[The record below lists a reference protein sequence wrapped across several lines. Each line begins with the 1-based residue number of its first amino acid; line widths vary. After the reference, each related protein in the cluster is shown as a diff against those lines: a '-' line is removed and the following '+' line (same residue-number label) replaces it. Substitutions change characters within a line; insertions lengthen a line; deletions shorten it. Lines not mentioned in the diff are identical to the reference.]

1 MPASIARRGFLA
13 APLLALPA
21 FANDA
26 TSQLAELER
35 RNGGRLGVA
44 ALDTASGRRVGHR
57 VDELFPLCSTFKFLA
72 AAFVLARVDRGE
84 EKLDRRVVFSDKDL
98 VTYSPVTK
106 EHVAPGSMSM
116 AEICD
121 AAVTLSDNTAGNLML
136 ASFGGPAG
144 LTAYARSLG
153 DRVTRL
159 DRIETELNE
168 AKPGDPRD
176 TTTPV
181 AMLGTMQRLLI
192 EDALS
197 ASSRDRLIGWL
208 LASKTG
214 ARRLRAGLPADWRVG
229 DKTGSGNN
237 GTANDVAIALP
248 PGRAPILIAAYY
260 TESTIADDAR
270 NTVIAEAGRLAVA
283 GFLPRLEPRAEV
295 MHVLCSSCAAA
306 TLAQPQPP
314 PSTMPVWPV
323 CLPRSSARF
332 SKGVAVAVSP
342 CSRALRPARRKR
354 SAASAARPDR
364 KAASPASDNARAMP
378 R

>member
-26 TSQLAELER
+26 ASQLAELER

-44 ALDTASGRRVGHR
+44 AIDTASGRRVGHR
-57 VDELFPLCSTFKFLA
+57 AEELFPLCSTFKFLA

-84 EKLDRRVVFSDKDL
+84 EKLDRRVVYSDKDL
-98 VTYSPVTK
+98 VTYSPITK
-106 EHVAPGSMSM
+106 EHVGPGGMTM

-144 LTAYARSLG
+144 LTAFARSLG
-153 DRVTRL
+153 DRTTRL

-181 AMLGTMQRLLI
+181 AMLGTLQRLLI

-197 ASSRDRLIGWL
+197 VASRDRLIGWL

-214 ARRLRAGLPADWRVG
+214 GNRLRAGLPADWRVG

-237 GTANDVAIALP
+237 GTANDVAIAFP

-260 TESTIADDAR
+260 TEAAVLSDDAR
-270 NTVIAEAGRLAVA
+270 NTVIAEAGRVAVA
-283 GFLPRLEPRAEV
+283 GL
-295 MHVLCSSCAAA
+295 S
-306 TLAQPQPP
+306 
-314 PSTMPVWPV
+314 
-323 CLPRSSARF
+323 
-332 SKGVAVAVSP
+332 
-342 CSRALRPARRKR
+342 
-354 SAASAARPDR
+354 
-364 KAASPASDNARAMP
+364 
-378 R
+378 

>member
-13 APLLALPA
+13 GSLLALPA

-26 TSQLAELER
+26 ASQLAELER

-44 ALDTASGRRVGHR
+44 AIDTASGRRTGHR
-57 VDELFPLCSTFKFLA
+57 AEELFPLCSTFKFLA

-84 EKLDRRVVFSDKDL
+84 EKLDRRVVYSDKDL
-98 VTYSPVTK
+98 VTYSPITK
-106 EHVAPGSMSM
+106 EHVGPGGMTM

-144 LTAYARSLG
+144 LTAFARSLG
-153 DRVTRL
+153 DRTTRL

-181 AMLGTMQRLLI
+181 AMLGTLQRLLI

-197 ASSRDRLIGWL
+197 VASRDRLIGWL

-214 ARRLRAGLPADWRVG
+214 GNRLRAGLPADWRVG

-237 GTANDVAIALP
+237 GTANDVAIAFP

-260 TESTIADDAR
+260 TEAAVLSDDAR
-270 NTVIAEAGRLAVA
+270 NTVIAEAGRVAVA
-283 GFLPRLEPRAEV
+283 GL
-295 MHVLCSSCAAA
+295 S
-306 TLAQPQPP
+306 
-314 PSTMPVWPV
+314 
-323 CLPRSSARF
+323 
-332 SKGVAVAVSP
+332 
-342 CSRALRPARRKR
+342 
-354 SAASAARPDR
+354 
-364 KAASPASDNARAMP
+364 
-378 R
+378 

>member
-1 MPASIARRGFLA
+1 MPASIARRSFLA

-21 FANDA
+21 FADDA
-26 TSQLAELER
+26 TSRLAELER

-57 VDELFPLCSTFKFLA
+57 AEELFPLCSTFKFLA

-84 EKLDRRVVFSDKDL
+84 EKLDRRVVFAEKDL

-106 EHVAPGSMSM
+106 GHVGARGMTM
-116 AEICD
+116 AEICE
-121 AAVTLSDNTAGNLML
+121 AAVTLSDNTAGNLMF

-153 DRVTRL
+153 DRATRL

-197 ASSRDRLIGWL
+197 SSSRDRLIGWL
-208 LASKTG
+208 MASKTG
-214 ARRLRAGLPADWRVG
+214 ARRLRAGLPADWKLG
-229 DKTGSGNN
+229 DKTGTGDN
-237 GTANDVAIALP
+237 GTANDVAIAFP
-248 PGRAPILIAAYY
+248 PGRAPILITAYY
-260 TESTIADDAR
+260 TGSTISDDAR
-270 NTVIAEAGRLAVA
+270 NTVIAEAGRLVVA
-283 GFLPRLEPRAEV
+283 GL
-295 MHVLCSSCAAA
+295 
-306 TLAQPQPP
+306 
-314 PSTMPVWPV
+314 
-323 CLPRSSARF
+323 
-332 SKGVAVAVSP
+332 G
-342 CSRALRPARRKR
+342 
-354 SAASAARPDR
+354 
-364 KAASPASDNARAMP
+364 
-378 R
+378 

>member
-13 APLLALPA
+13 APLLAVPA

-26 TSQLAELER
+26 SPLAEVER

-57 VDELFPLCSTFKFLA
+57 TDELFPLCSTFKFLA

-84 EKLDRRVVFSDKDL
+84 EKLDRRVVFSEKDL

-106 EHVAPGSMSM
+106 DHVGPGGMSM
-116 AEICD
+116 VEICE

-136 ASFGGPAG
+136 ASFGGPSG
-144 LTAYARSLG
+144 LTSYVRSLG
-153 DRVTRL
+153 DRTTRL

-176 TTTPV
+176 TTAPA

-197 ASSRDRLIGWL
+197 AASRDRLIGWL
-208 LASKTG
+208 LAGKTG

-229 DKTGSGNN
+229 DKTGTGGN
-237 GTANDVAIALP
+237 GTVNDVAIAFP
-248 PGRAPILIAAYY
+248 PGRSPILIAAYY
-260 TESTIADDAR
+260 TESTISDDAR
-270 NTVIAEAGRLAVA
+270 NTVIADAARLAVA
-283 GFLPRLEPRAEV
+283 GL
-295 MHVLCSSCAAA
+295 
-306 TLAQPQPP
+306 
-314 PSTMPVWPV
+314 
-323 CLPRSSARF
+323 
-332 SKGVAVAVSP
+332 G
-342 CSRALRPARRKR
+342 
-354 SAASAARPDR
+354 
-364 KAASPASDNARAMP
+364 
-378 R
+378 

>member
-1 MPASIARRGFLA
+1 MPASIARRSFLA

-21 FANDA
+21 FADDA
-26 TSQLAELER
+26 TSRLAELER

-57 VDELFPLCSTFKFLA
+57 AEELFPLCSTFKLLA

-84 EKLDRRVVFSDKDL
+84 EKLDRRVVFAEKDL

-106 EHVAPGSMSM
+106 EHVGAGGMTM
-116 AEICD
+116 AEICE
-121 AAVTLSDNTAGNLML
+121 AAVTLSDNTAGNLMF

-153 DRVTRL
+153 DRATRL

-197 ASSRDRLIGWL
+197 SSSRDRLIGWL
-208 LASKTG
+208 MASKTG
-214 ARRLRAGLPADWRVG
+214 ARRLRAGLPTDWKLG
-229 DKTGSGNN
+229 DKTGTGDN
-237 GTANDVAIALP
+237 GTANDVAIAFP
-248 PGRAPILIAAYY
+248 PGRAPILITAYY
-260 TESTIADDAR
+260 TGSSISDDAR
-270 NTVIAEAGRLAVA
+270 NTVIAEAGRLVVA
-283 GFLPRLEPRAEV
+283 GL
-295 MHVLCSSCAAA
+295 
-306 TLAQPQPP
+306 
-314 PSTMPVWPV
+314 
-323 CLPRSSARF
+323 
-332 SKGVAVAVSP
+332 G
-342 CSRALRPARRKR
+342 
-354 SAASAARPDR
+354 
-364 KAASPASDNARAMP
+364 
-378 R
+378 

>member
-13 APLLALPA
+13 APLLAFPA

-26 TSQLAELER
+26 KSPLAELER

-44 ALDTASGRRVGHR
+44 AIDTATGHRVGHR
-57 VDELFPLCSTFKFLA
+57 TDELFPLCSTFKFLA
-72 AAFVLARVDRGE
+72 AALVLARVDRGE

-144 LTAYARSLG
+144 LTAFARSLG
-153 DRVTRL
+153 DRATRL

-214 ARRLRAGLPADWRVG
+214 GKRLRAGLPADTRVG

-237 GTANDVAIALP
+237 GTANDVAIAFP
-248 PGRAPILIAAYY
+248 PGRAPILIGAYY
-260 TESTIADDAR
+260 TEAAALSDDAR

-283 GFLPRLEPRAEV
+283 GL
-295 MHVLCSSCAAA
+295 
-306 TLAQPQPP
+306 
-314 PSTMPVWPV
+314 
-323 CLPRSSARF
+323 
-332 SKGVAVAVSP
+332 G
-342 CSRALRPARRKR
+342 
-354 SAASAARPDR
+354 
-364 KAASPASDNARAMP
+364 
-378 R
+378 

>member
-13 APLLALPA
+13 APLLAALPA

-26 TSQLAELER
+26 TSSLAELER

-44 ALDTASGRRVGHR
+44 ALDTANGRRVGHR
-57 VDELFPLCSTFKFLA
+57 PDELFPLCSTFKFLA
-72 AAFVLARVDRGE
+72 AALVLARVDRGG

-106 EHVAPGSMSM
+106 EHVGPGGMTM

-121 AAVTLSDNTAGNLML
+121 AAVTLSDNTAGNLQL
-136 ASFGGPAG
+136 ASFGGPSG
-144 LTAYARSLG
+144 LTSYMRSLG
-153 DRVTRL
+153 DRTTRL

-176 TTTPV
+176 TTKPA

-192 EDALS
+192 GDALS
-197 ASSRDRLIGWL
+197 APSRDRLIGWL

-229 DKTGSGNN
+229 DKTGSGSN
-237 GTANDVAIALP
+237 GTANDVAIAFP
-248 PGRAPILIAAYY
+248 PGRSPILIAAYY
-260 TESTIADDAR
+260 TEATIPDDAR

-283 GFLPRLEPRAEV
+283 GL
-295 MHVLCSSCAAA
+295 S
-306 TLAQPQPP
+306 
-314 PSTMPVWPV
+314 
-323 CLPRSSARF
+323 
-332 SKGVAVAVSP
+332 
-342 CSRALRPARRKR
+342 
-354 SAASAARPDR
+354 
-364 KAASPASDNARAMP
+364 
-378 R
+378 

>member
-21 FANDA
+21 FANDTA
-26 TSQLAELER
+26 SPLAELER

-57 VDELFPLCSTFKFLA
+57 IEELFPLCSTFKFLA
-72 AAFVLARVDRGE
+72 AAFVLARVDRDE

-106 EHVAPGSMSM
+106 DHVGPGGMSM
-116 AEICD
+116 AEICE
-121 AAVTLSDNTAGNLML
+121 AAVTLSDNTAGNLQL
-136 ASFGGPAG
+136 ASFGGPSG
-144 LTAYARSLG
+144 LTSYVRSLG
-153 DRVTRL
+153 NRTTRL

-176 TTTPV
+176 TTAPA

-237 GTANDVAIALP
+237 GTANDVAIAFP

-260 TESTIADDAR
+260 TESTISDDAR

-283 GFLPRLEPRAEV
+283 GL
-295 MHVLCSSCAAA
+295 
-306 TLAQPQPP
+306 
-314 PSTMPVWPV
+314 
-323 CLPRSSARF
+323 
-332 SKGVAVAVSP
+332 G
-342 CSRALRPARRKR
+342 
-354 SAASAARPDR
+354 
-364 KAASPASDNARAMP
+364 
-378 R
+378 

>member
-21 FANDA
+21 FANDTA
-26 TSQLAELER
+26 SPLAELER

-84 EKLDRRVVFSDKDL
+84 EKLDRRVVYADKDL

-106 EHVAPGSMSM
+106 DHVGPGGLSM
-116 AEICD
+116 AEICE

-136 ASFGGPAG
+136 ASFGGPSG
-144 LTAYARSLG
+144 LTSFARSLG
-153 DRVTRL
+153 DRTTRL

-176 TTTPV
+176 TTTPA
-181 AMLGTMQRLLI
+181 AMLDTMQRLLI
-192 EDALS
+192 GDALS
-197 ASSRDRLIGWL
+197 AASRDRLIGWL

-237 GTANDVAIALP
+237 GTANDVAIAFP

-260 TESTIADDAR
+260 TESTTSDDAR
-270 NTVIAEAGRLAVA
+270 NTVIADAARLAVA
-283 GFLPRLEPRAEV
+283 GL
-295 MHVLCSSCAAA
+295 
-306 TLAQPQPP
+306 
-314 PSTMPVWPV
+314 
-323 CLPRSSARF
+323 
-332 SKGVAVAVSP
+332 G
-342 CSRALRPARRKR
+342 
-354 SAASAARPDR
+354 
-364 KAASPASDNARAMP
+364 
-378 R
+378 